1 MEKKITMTANGTT
14 ITITERDGKCIYSV
28 SGVPNRDI
36 SKAVDELR
44 TAGVSMAMAVKMLAQ
59 IVLK

>member
-1 MEKKITMTANGTT
+1 MRKITITANETT
-14 ITITERDGKCIYSV
+14 ITITERDGKCLYQI
-28 SGVPNRDI
+28 SGIANRDI

-44 TAGVSMAMAVKMLAQ
+44 VAGVSLAMAVKMLAP

>member
-1 MEKKITMTANGTT
+1 MRKITMTANETT
-14 ITITERDGKCIYSV
+14 ITITERDGKCLYQI

-44 TAGVSMAMAVKMLAQ
+44 VAGVTMATAVKMLAP

>member
-1 MEKKITMTANGTT
+1 MTANETT
-14 ITITERDGKCIYSV
+14 ITITERDGRCLYQV
-28 SGVPNRDI
+28 SGVANRYI

-44 TAGVSMAMAVKMLAQ
+44 VAGVTMATAVKMLAP

>member
-1 MEKKITMTANGTT
+1 MRKITMTANDTT
-14 ITITERDGKCIYSV
+14 ITITERDGKCLYQI
-28 SGVPNRDI
+28 SGVANRDI

-44 TAGVSMAMAVKMLAQ
+44 TAGVSLAMAVKMLAQ

>member
-1 MEKKITMTANGTT
+1 MRKITMTADATT
-14 ITITERDGKCIYSV
+14 ITITERDGKCLYQI

-44 TAGVSMAMAVKMLAQ
+44 VASVTMATAVKMLAP

>member
-1 MEKKITMTANGTT
+1 MRKITMTANETT
-14 ITITERDGKCIYSV
+14 ITITERYGKCLYQI
-28 SGVPNRDI
+28 SGIANRDI

-44 TAGVSMAMAVKMLAQ
+44 VAGVTMATAVKMLAP

>member
-1 MEKKITMTANGTT
+1 MRKITMTADATT
-14 ITITERDGKCIYSV
+14 ITITERNGKCLYKI
-28 SGVPNRDI
+28 SGMANRDI

-44 TAGVSMAMAVKMLAQ
+44 VAGVTMATSVKMLAP

>member
-1 MEKKITMTANGTT
+1 MTADATT
-14 ITITERDGKCIYSV
+14 ITITERDGKCLYQI
-28 SGVPNRDI
+28 SGMANRAI

-44 TAGVSMAMAVKMLAQ
+44 VAGVTMATAVKMLAP

>member
-1 MEKKITMTANGTT
+1 MRKITMTADATT
-14 ITITERDGKCIYSV
+14 ITITERDGKCLYQI
-28 SGVPNRDI
+28 SGMANRDI

-44 TAGVSMAMAVKMLAQ
+44 VAGVTMATAVKMLAP

>member
-1 MEKKITMTANGTT
+1 MTADATT
-14 ITITERDGKCIYSV
+14 ITITELDGKCAYSV

-44 TAGVSMAMAVKMLAQ
+44 MAGVTMATAVKMLAP

>member
-1 MEKKITMTANGTT
+1 MEKKITMTVNGTT
-14 ITITERDGKCIYSV
+14 ITIAERDGKCLYQI
-28 SGVPNRDI
+28 SGIANRDI

-44 TAGVSMAMAVKMLAQ
+44 VAGVTMATAVKMLAP

>member
-1 MEKKITMTANGTT
+1 MTADATT
-14 ITITERDGKCIYSV
+14 ITITERDGKCLYQI

-44 TAGVSMAMAVKMLAQ
+44 VASVTMATAVKMLAP

>member
-1 MEKKITMTANGTT
+1 MEKKITMTADSTT
-14 ITITERDGKCIYSV
+14 ITITERDGRCLYQI
-28 SGVPNRDI
+28 SGVTNRPI

-44 TAGVSMAMAVKMLAQ
+44 TAGVGMATAVKMLAP

>member
-1 MEKKITMTANGTT
+1 MTANETT
-14 ITITERDGKCIYSV
+14 ITITERDGKCLYKI
-28 SGVPNRDI
+28 SGIANRDI

-44 TAGVSMAMAVKMLAQ
+44 VAGVTMATAVKMLAQ

>member
-1 MEKKITMTANGTT
+1 MRKITMTADATT
-14 ITITERDGKCIYSV
+14 ITITERDGKCLYQVCGI
-28 SGVPNRDI
+28 PNRDI

-44 TAGVSMAMAVKMLAQ
+44 MAGVTMATAVKMLAP

>member
-1 MEKKITMTANGTT
+1 MRKITMTADATT
-14 ITITERDGKCIYSV
+14 ITITERDGKCLYQI
-28 SGVPNRDI
+28 SGIANRDI

-44 TAGVSMAMAVKMLAQ
+44 VAGVSLAMAVKMLAP

>member
-1 MEKKITMTANGTT
+1 MRKITMTANATT
-14 ITITERDGKCIYSV
+14 ITITERDGKCLYQI

-44 TAGVSMAMAVKMLAQ
+44 VAGVTMATAVKMLAP

>member
-1 MEKKITMTANGTT
+1 MTANETT
-14 ITITERDGKCIYSV
+14 ITITERDGRCLYQI

-36 SKAVDELR
+36 SKAVDELLV
-44 TAGVSMAMAVKMLAQ
+44 AGVTMATAVKMLAP

>member
-1 MEKKITMTANGTT
+1 MTANDTT
-14 ITITERDGKCIYSV
+14 ITITERDGKCLYQI
-28 SGVPNRDI
+28 SGVANRDI

-44 TAGVSMAMAVKMLAQ
+44 TAGVSLAMAVKMLAQ

>member
-1 MEKKITMTANGTT
+1 MRKITMTADATT
-14 ITITERDGKCIYSV
+14 ITITERDGKCLYQV
-28 SGVPNRDI
+28 SGMANRDI

-44 TAGVSMAMAVKMLAQ
+44 VAGVTMATAVKMLAP

>member
-14 ITITERDGKCIYSV
+14 ITITERDKKCQYQVCGMPSREIT
-28 SGVPNRDI
+28 
-36 SKAVDELR
+36 KAVDELR
-44 TAGVSMAMAVKMLAQ
+44 TAGVSLAMAVKMLEQ

>member
-1 MEKKITMTANGTT
+1 MRKITMTANDTT
-14 ITITERDGKCIYSV
+14 ITITELDGKCAYSI

-36 SKAVDELR
+36 SKAVEELR
-44 TAGVSMAMAVKMLAQ
+44 VAGVSMAMAVKMLSQ